1 MGSPMARSLGLA
13 RWDLLRPLDMLSSVW
28 SSSAVSSGA
37 AVAYRTLFMTVK
49 RLVIGRTLTVRRDS
63 GDITLTITEFDSR
76 LDVRRLAVGQLN
88 DVRLTATD
96 IRWDQRYFE
105 RATVVLHN
113 AHLRPG
119 VPPVLVAA
127 PVEVSMD
134 ISTHVLDEVFA
145 DALPR
150 LSGHVDDDGVARL
163 RWARRPALGSV
174 EVDVKLDGSTLWL
187 HPRALRTRTRR
198 WALPGRTPAYPVRLP
213 ELASGLTLTSLS
225 FSPGSLHLSG
235 SLPQWRAEVPRGRIE
250 EVLTQLSAVGLPINL
265 TGRPHRD

>member
-1 MGSPMARSLGLA
+1 MARSLGLA

-49 RLVIGRTLTVRRDS
+49 RLVVGRTLTVRLDS
-63 GDITLTITEFDSR
+63 GDVTLTVTEFDSR

-88 DVRLTATD
+88 DVRLAATD
-96 IRWDQRYFE
+96 IRWDARYFE

-113 AHLRPG
+113 VHLRPG

-127 PVEVSMD
+127 PVEVSMEV
-134 ISTHVLDEVFA
+134 STHALDEVFS

-150 LSGHVDDDGVARL
+150 LSGQVDDDGVARL
-163 RWARRPALGSV
+163 RWARHPGLGGV

-187 HPRALRTRTRR
+187 HPRALRTRRRR
-198 WALPGRTPAYPVRLP
+198 WTLPGRIPPYPVRLP
-213 ELASGLTLTSLS
+213 ELASGLTLTGLS
-225 FSPGSLHLSG
+225 FGPGALHLTG
-235 SLPQWRAEVPRGRIE
+235 SLPEWRAEVSRARVEDI
-250 EVLTQLSAVGLPINL
+250 LTQLSAMGVPLNL
-265 TGRPHRD
+265 TGRPRRG